1 MSESDLDGFIGKKKA
16 DSEFL
21 TLDDGES
28 QVVKL
33 QEIKL
38 VTKTGFGGEEKD
50 VVRLVCEVDTDHGKR
65 VKKFDNG
72 TQRFA
77 EELKAKNIVVGATF
91 KITRTGLAVKTRYGI
106 SDVRLPG
113 AATPAPAAPATP
125 AA

>member
-1 MSESDLDGFIGKKKA
+1 MSSDLDSFIGQKKA

-21 TLDDGES
+21 TLGDGES
-28 QVVKL
+28 EVVRL

-38 VTKTGFGGEEKD
+38 VTKTGFGGEEKE
-50 VVRLVCEVDTDHGKR
+50 VVRLVCEVETPHGKR

-77 EELKAKNIVVGATF
+77 EELKAKGIVVGATF
-91 KITRTGLAVKTRYGI
+91 KISRAGLQTKTRYTI

-113 AATPAPAAPATP
+113 VAAPAPVAPAATPAK
-125 AA
+125 